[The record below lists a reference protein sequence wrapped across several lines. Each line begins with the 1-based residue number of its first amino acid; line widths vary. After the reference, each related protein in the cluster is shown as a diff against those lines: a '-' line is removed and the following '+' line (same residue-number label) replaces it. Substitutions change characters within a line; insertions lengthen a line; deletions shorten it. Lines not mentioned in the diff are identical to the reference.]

1 MTDCGEI
8 LIFIDKK
15 KLTNELRSTV
25 ENSSL
30 VKNIQYYDSIVT
42 SKVVCNEYEEGNSYF
57 LTELRDGIALYNKE
71 LTNFC
76 EDIPVIGGR

>member
-1 MTDCGEI
+1 M
-8 LIFIDKK
+8 
-15 KLTNELRSTV
+15 

-76 EDIPVIGGR
+76 EDIPVIGEGEIYLPLGLKSKFECKLEI